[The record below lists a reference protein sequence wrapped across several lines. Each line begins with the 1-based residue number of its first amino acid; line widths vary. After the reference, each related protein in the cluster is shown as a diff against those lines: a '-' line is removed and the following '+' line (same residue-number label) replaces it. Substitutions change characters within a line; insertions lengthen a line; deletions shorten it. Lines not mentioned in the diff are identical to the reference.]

1 MSGPELKIFLPTNS
15 LEEACEHVQL
25 VAKTLIENFT
35 GRTEALDDYLFECKT
50 CGFSF
55 QLTQYFDEDLVE
67 MALGI
72 CDTIKL
78 SLIVFYYESGR
89 FMFLKYL
96 NPLPHFLMGIGSILT
111 QLLQKIFI

>member
-1 MSGPELKIFLPTNS
+1 MSGPELKIVLQTNS

-35 GRTEALDDYLFECKT
+35 GRTEAYDDYTFECKT

-55 QLTQYFDEDLVE
+55 QLVQYFDEDLHE

-72 CDTIKL
+72 CDI
-78 SLIVFYYESGR
+78 R
-89 FMFLKYL
+89 
-96 NPLPHFLMGIGSILT
+96 
-111 QLLQKIFI
+111 KIQQRGNVITSKPI